1 MTELYEKSLRKL
13 ELDNVLAQ
21 LADCANSE
29 DGKDRCRALL
39 PLDDAE
45 EIRLLQQQT
54 TAACGMIVR
63 KGAPGFHELKPVA
76 ASLERADR
84 GGCLTPVELLRIA
97 GVLRCIRN
105 VKAYYS
111 EDGEPTVLDV
121 YFQELSPNRYLEE
134 KITNS
139 ILSEEEIADA
149 ASSELADIR
158 RHMRI
163 QSAKVKDSLQKI
175 ISSPSFSKYLRDP
188 IITLRGDRYVVPV
201 KSEYKSEIPG
211 LVHDVSSTGSTFFIE
226 PMSGRQCEQ
235 RPARAADPREEGDR
249 AHSGGT
255 VGRGGCRSARASA
268 TAMRC
273 SCSSTASLPARA
285 CRTRWTAWSR
295 RSARTASLELVR
307 ARHPLIDRKK
317 VVPVS
322 RAAGL
327 GL

>member
-121 YFQELSPNRYLEE
+121 YFQELSPNRYLSSWAALTQG
-134 KITNS
+134 KAT
-139 ILSEEEIADA
+139 IAYPMFA
-149 ASSELADIR
+149 YRPKKNAP
-158 RHMRI
+158 
-163 QSAKVKDSLQKI
+163 SA
-175 ISSPSFSKYLRDP
+175 F
-188 IITLRGDRYVVPV
+188 T
-201 KSEYKSEIPG
+201 
-211 LVHDVSSTGSTFFIE
+211 
-226 PMSGRQCEQ
+226 
-235 RPARAADPREEGDR
+235 A
-249 AHSGGT
+249 SGGE
-255 VGRGGCRSARASA
+255 
-268 TAMRC
+268 
-273 SCSSTASLPARA
+273 P
-285 CRTRWTAWSR
+285 
-295 RSARTASLELVR
+295 
-307 ARHPLIDRKK
+307 I
-317 VVPVS
+317 
-322 RAAGL
+322 
-327 GL
+327 

>member
-54 TAACGMIVR
+54 TSACGMIVR

-175 ISSPSFSKYLRDP
+175 ISSPSFPSICATR
-188 IITLRGDRYVVPV
+188 
-201 KSEYKSEIPG
+201 
-211 LVHDVSSTGSTFFIE
+211 SS
-226 PMSGRQCEQ
+226 RC
-235 RPARAADPREEGDR
+235 A
-249 AHSGGT
+249 
-255 VGRGGCRSARASA
+255 A
-268 TAMRC
+268 TAM
-273 SCSSTASLPARA
+273 SCRSRANTRARFP
-285 CRTRWTAWSR
+285 AWSTMCPR
-295 RSARTASLELVR
+295 
-307 ARHPLIDRKK
+307 
-317 VVPVS
+317 
-322 RAAGL
+322 RAARSSSSRCPP
-327 GL
+327 

>member
-111 EDGEPTVLDV
+111 EDGEPTA
-121 YFQELSPNRYLEE
+121 LSPLR
-134 KITNS
+134 KI
-139 ILSEEEIADA
+139 A
-149 ASSELADIR
+149 
-158 RHMRI
+158 
-163 QSAKVKDSLQKI
+163 
-175 ISSPSFSKYLRDP
+175 
-188 IITLRGDRYVVPV
+188 
-201 KSEYKSEIPG
+201 
-211 LVHDVSSTGSTFFIE
+211 
-226 PMSGRQCEQ
+226 
-235 RPARAADPREEGDR
+235 
-249 AHSGGT
+249 
-255 VGRGGCRSARASA
+255 RSA
-268 TAMRC
+268 C
-273 SCSSTASLPARA
+273 P
-285 CRTRWTAWSR
+285 SR
-295 RSARTASLELVR
+295 RSGRPRRRSMYQMPVPRNSAIIGQPHTASPTR
-307 ARHPLIDRKK
+307 ARSESCIISPPILNN
-317 VVPVS
+317 P
-322 RAAGL
+322 
-327 GL
+327 

>member
-45 EIRLLQQQT
+45 EICLLQQQT

-158 RHMRI
+158 RFLPMH
-163 QSAKVKDSLQKI
+163 QWGNFNFTNQFLSCYT
-175 ISSPSFSKYLRDP
+175 SFTSR
-188 IITLRGDRYVVPV
+188 TVYVNRVGQV
-201 KSEYKSEIPG
+201 F
-211 LVHDVSSTGSTFFIE
+211 TFE
-226 PMSGRQCEQ
+226 EE
-235 RPARAADPREEGDR
+235 AD
-249 AHSGGT
+249 T
-255 VGRGGCRSARASA
+255 
-268 TAMRC
+268 
-273 SCSSTASLPARA
+273 
-285 CRTRWTAWSR
+285 
-295 RSARTASLELVR
+295 
-307 ARHPLIDRKK
+307 
-317 VVPVS
+317 
-322 RAAGL
+322 
-327 GL
+327 

>member
-149 ASSELADIR
+149 ASSELGGYPPPYAHPERKGQGFAAED
-158 RHMRI
+158 HLLAELF
-163 QSAKVKDSLQKI
+163 QVSA
-175 ISSPSFSKYLRDP
+175 
-188 IITLRGDRYVVPV
+188 
-201 KSEYKSEIPG
+201 
-211 LVHDVSSTGSTFFIE
+211 
-226 PMSGRQCEQ
+226 
-235 RPARAADPREEGDR
+235 
-249 AHSGGT
+249 
-255 VGRGGCRSARASA
+255 
-268 TAMRC
+268 
-273 SCSSTASLPARA
+273 
-285 CRTRWTAWSR
+285 
-295 RSARTASLELVR
+295 
-307 ARHPLIDRKK
+307 
-317 VVPVS
+317 
-322 RAAGL
+322 
-327 GL
+327 